1 MALLDF
7 GRSVNPSQSEGA
19 DYFPN
24 YNWQPRTFQTF
35 LQPWQCNAISASI
48 SSNVL
53 HQMMLT
59 SKLILDN
66 KIGAFD
72 EKLGLISYTYRAVVP
87 GCAGCAMAHPDFG
100 RSVNPIST
108 RGDRL
113 CQPNYYWH
121 TQIFRPYDGPAYPT
135 FVRRQYFIQILQPMI
150 KK

>member
-1 MALLDF
+1 MALSDF

-59 SKLILDN
+59 SKLIFDN

-72 EKLGLISYTYRAVVP
+72 DKLGLISYTYAISKSHSIIVNFKKCDCYTLTFLRRSP
-87 GCAGCAMAHPDFG
+87 KNLRYKKKIKIEQRRDFLLLNK
-100 RSVNPIST
+100 S
-108 RGDRL
+108 D
-113 CQPNYYWH
+113 
-121 TQIFRPYDGPAYPT
+121 
-135 FVRRQYFIQILQPMI
+135 
-150 KK
+150 

>member
-1 MALLDF
+1 MALSDF

-72 EKLGLISYTYRAVVP
+72 EKLGLISYTYAISKSHSIIVNLKNVIIVHSHF
-87 GCAGCAMAHPDFG
+87 CKDHPK
-100 RSVNPIST
+100 
-108 RGDRL
+108 L
-113 CQPNYYWH
+113 
-121 TQIFRPYDGPAYPT
+121 
-135 FVRRQYFIQILQPMI
+135 
-150 KK
+150 

>member
-1 MALLDF
+1 MQFDGDAEWVSALHCIAIRPVGAGGAGGPKGAGGAGGAMALSDF
-7 GRSVNPSQSEGA
+7 GRSVNPFQSEGA

-59 SKLILDN
+59 SKLIFDN

-72 EKLGLISYTYRAVVP
+72 DKLGLISYTYAISKSHSIIVNLKNVIIVHSHF
-87 GCAGCAMAHPDFG
+87 CDDHPK
-100 RSVNPIST
+100 P
-108 RGDRL
+108 
-113 CQPNYYWH
+113 
-121 TQIFRPYDGPAYPT
+121 
-135 FVRRQYFIQILQPMI
+135 
-150 KK
+150 

>member
-1 MALLDF
+1 MQFDGDAEWVSALHCIAIRPVGAGGVGGTGGAGALPDF

-66 KIGAFD
+66 EIAAFG
-72 EKLGLISYTYRAVVP
+72 ETLGLISYMHAR
-87 GCAGCAMAHPDFG
+87 HND
-100 RSVNPIST
+100 
-108 RGDRL
+108 L
-113 CQPNYYWH
+113 
-121 TQIFRPYDGPAYPT
+121 
-135 FVRRQYFIQILQPMI
+135 YF
-150 KK
+150 

>member
-1 MALLDF
+1 MHCIAIRPVGDSTGVPGVPRKMGEPGVPLPES

-35 LQPWQCNAISASI
+35 LRPWQCNAISASI

-66 KIGAFD
+66 EIVAFG
-72 EKLGLISYTYRAVVP
+72 ETLGLISYMHV
-87 GCAGCAMAHPDFG
+87 CHND
-100 RSVNPIST
+100 
-108 RGDRL
+108 L
-113 CQPNYYWH
+113 
-121 TQIFRPYDGPAYPT
+121 
-135 FVRRQYFIQILQPMI
+135 YF
-150 KK
+150 